1 VSLENPLLHLA
12 RCAWSACARVID
24 PTSRHCAHGAHTERH
39 FKALSEA
46 VDRLVVCLDADGCIL
61 EVNPCACRTAQRA
74 ATELLGR
81 DWAAAMV
88 APAHQARARAQFD
101 AAMGG
106 ACLAGSPC
114 ALQAPDGHAALVR
127 WTLTVV
133 SDVEGAP
140 CGALAIGEDLT
151 SQVEAEALAASQ
163 RDQLARLGRIASLSQ
178 LGAALAH
185 ELSQPLTAIRS
196 NAQAAQRSIAHHGAA
211 NIDINGI
218 LEDIVSDTE
227 LAGEVVQRVR
237 AMVRN
242 EPRRHVRMDVAG
254 VVRNASRLLQ
264 REAQLRGVRLYTDL
278 GECAVAVIC
287 DKVQL
292 QQVFVNLLMNA
303 FDAVKH
309 LPGGQR
315 EVALHLRRMPHRRVR
330 ITVSDCGSGLS
341 EDAAAHLF
349 KPFFS
354 TKPDGMGL
362 GLPISRA
369 IVDAHHGSLLA
380 ENNAQSGA
388 SFHVTLPSVGEELL
402 QDGTQGKE
410 VA

>member
-1 VSLENPLLHLA
+1 DAVVHLLALRSHANVAIVERAYADAARLLDRAAALASRLRRGIDDVEIKVQRALVSKRLGEADLAATWAEAVSIARSLDLRRVVLDAPTELHALAPGVASEPAGTAPAPPERARAQAANGLLTPKETDVLQLLARSMSNKQIANALGVGDETIKWHVKNLLNKLGGGTQWSAHGCSASSCRDGGAPIARGGEKALGSLTLPGSDRTAVQRTPESHSVSLENPLLHLA

-140 CGALAIGEDLT
+140 CGALAIG
-151 SQVEAEALAASQ
+151 
-163 RDQLARLGRIASLSQ
+163 
-178 LGAALAH
+178 
-185 ELSQPLTAIRS
+185 
-196 NAQAAQRSIAHHGAA
+196 
-211 NIDINGI
+211 
-218 LEDIVSDTE
+218 
-227 LAGEVVQRVR
+227 
-237 AMVRN
+237 
-242 EPRRHVRMDVAG
+242 
-254 VVRNASRLLQ
+254 
-264 REAQLRGVRLYTDL
+264 
-278 GECAVAVIC
+278 
-287 DKVQL
+287 
-292 QQVFVNLLMNA
+292 
-303 FDAVKH
+303 
-309 LPGGQR
+309 
-315 EVALHLRRMPHRRVR
+315 
-330 ITVSDCGSGLS
+330 
-341 EDAAAHLF
+341 
-349 KPFFS
+349 
-354 TKPDGMGL
+354 
-362 GLPISRA
+362 
-369 IVDAHHGSLLA
+369 
-380 ENNAQSGA
+380 
-388 SFHVTLPSVGEELL
+388 
-402 QDGTQGKE
+402 
-410 VA
+410 

>member
-1 VSLENPLLHLA
+1 
-12 RCAWSACARVID
+12 
-24 PTSRHCAHGAHTERH
+24 
-39 FKALSEA
+39 
-46 VDRLVVCLDADGCIL
+46 
-61 EVNPCACRTAQRA
+61 
-74 ATELLGR
+74 
-81 DWAAAMV
+81 
-88 APAHQARARAQFD
+88 
-101 AAMGG
+101 
-106 ACLAGSPC
+106 
-114 ALQAPDGHAALVR
+114 
-127 WTLTVV
+127 
-133 SDVEGAP
+133 
-140 CGALAIGEDLT
+140 
-151 SQVEAEALAASQ
+151 
-163 RDQLARLGRIASLSQ
+163 
-178 LGAALAH
+178 
-185 ELSQPLTAIRS
+185 
-196 NAQAAQRSIAHHGAA
+196 
-211 NIDINGI
+211 
-218 LEDIVSDTE
+218 
-227 LAGEVVQRVR
+227 
-237 AMVRN
+237 
-242 EPRRHVRMDVAG
+242 
-254 VVRNASRLLQ
+254 
-264 REAQLRGVRLYTDL
+264 L